1 MNIDLELYRIFEAV
15 ARNQNI
21 TKAAQELH
29 ISQPA
34 ISKRIHSLESQLG
47 GTLFIRTKR
56 ATILTE
62 EGKIFYEYIK
72 QAMQYIASAENKFT
86 ELVHLETGHIR
97 IGTSTTLTKEF
108 LIPYLKK
115 FHESYPKIQIDL
127 VTELPDEM
135 LKMLRNGLLD
145 IVLLNLNGRKQEED
159 IEIIK
164 WKKINDCFVASNKY
178 ASLKEKEISIAE
190 LNDYP
195 IILQRKNSNTRTFL
209 DDYLEKKH
217 LTITPN
223 MEVATIS
230 MAIALAKANFGIAYI
245 TKEYVK
251 KELHNQELFE
261 IHTKEKIPSRWIGI
275 AISKTHHPS
284 FSTNQLI
291 IEMKEGKEH
300 DQRR

>member
-1 MNIDLELYRIFEAV
+1 M
-15 ARNQNI
+15 
-21 TKAAQELH
+21 
-29 ISQPA
+29 
-34 ISKRIHSLESQLG
+34 ESQLG
-47 GTLFIRTKR
+47 GTLFVRTKR

-127 VTELPDEM
+127 VTELPDKM

-178 ASLKEKEISIAE
+178 ASLKEKEIFIAE

>member
-34 ISKRIHSLESQLG
+34 ISKRIQLLESQLG
-47 GTLFIRTKR
+47 GTLFVRTKR

-62 EGKIFYEYIK
+62 EGKIFYEYIRE
-72 QAMQYIASAENKFT
+72 ALQYIESAENKFT
-86 ELVHLETGHIR
+86 ELIHLETGHIR

-115 FHESYPKIQIDL
+115 FHELYPKIQIDL
-127 VTELPDEM
+127 ITELPDEM

-145 IVLLNLNGRKQEED
+145 IVLLNLNGRKSEDD

-164 WKKINDCFVASNKY
+164 WKKITDCFVASNKF
-178 ASLKEKEISIAE
+178 ANLKGKEISITE

-209 DDYLEKKH
+209 DDYLEKQQ
-217 LTITPN
+217 LTITPS

-230 MAIALAKANFGIAYI
+230 MVIELAKAGFGLAYV

-251 KELHNQELFE
+251 TELNKKELFE
-261 IHTKEKIPSRWIGI
+261 IQTKEKIPSRWIGI

-291 IEMKEGKEH
+291 KKMKEGKEH
-300 DQRR
+300 D